1 MATGTADGTRVAYI
15 AESAFGT
22 TPSTPT
28 FQVLRTT
35 NAGLATNK
43 LTGTSQDLR
52 ADGNVPD
59 EFLLGMDVEGSYNFE
74 LSYGTLD
81 DILAGALAASWS
93 TNVLKNGMTPK
104 FFTFEET
111 IELGSTDSFSRFV
124 GCMVD
129 SFTLDITARQAI
141 TGSFGLIGKSE
152 TLATAIISGA
162 TYTAANTKA
171 VMTGAASV
179 GALTVG
185 SISPAP
191 LVRRLQLQI
200 NRNLRRRTVVNSL
213 YTDEPGVGRCDV
225 TGNLE
230 CYFASNALY
239 QAVLDHDTIAIETT
253 LGTVTSEKY
262 TIEIP
267 SAKLGSGR
275 RVVGGNGS
283 DIMVN
288 IPFRGL
294 YNSSDAASIVITR
307 AVS

>member
-15 AESAFGT
+15 AETTFGT

-81 DILAGALAASWS
+81 DILAGALAAPWA

-111 IELGSTDSFSRFV
+111 IELGTTDSFSRFV

-129 SFTLDITARQAI
+129 SFSLDITARQAI

-152 TLATAIISGA
+152 TLATSIISGA

-171 VMTGAASV
+171 VMTAAASV

-191 LVRRLQLQI
+191 LVRRVQLQI
-200 NRNLRRRTVVNSL
+200 NRNLRRRAVVDSL
-213 YTDEPGVGRCDV
+213 YTTEPGVGRCDV
-225 TGNLE
+225 TGTIE
-230 CYFASNALY
+230 AYFASNALY
-239 QAVLDHDTIAIETT
+239 QAVLDHDSIALEMT

-267 SAKLGSGR
+267 VAKLGSGR

-288 IPFRGL
+288 IPFRAL
-294 YNSSDAASIVITR
+294 YSSSDAASIIVTR